1 MILLPFDTETT
12 GLPSSK
18 LALTDPAQP
27 HLVSLAT
34 LQMDESGK
42 RIQSM
47 NKLVQP
53 KGWEWPDDSPAAQV
67 HKLSAEYCAEHGRD
81 EKQVL
86 EEFLDLWGG
95 SAHLIAHNLNFDTNI
110 IKIAIARYYPND
122 SALLTAWE
130 SAVGTCTMLANKQRV
145 AARNAKGVFKNPNL
159 KETYF
164 HFMGEELEQHHT
176 AGADAVAVW
185 EIFCAMQTP
194 ML

>member
-1 MILLPFDTETT
+1 MSILLCFDTETT

-27 HLVSLAT
+27 HLVSLAA

-42 RIQSM
+42 RVQSM
-47 NKLVQP
+47 NKLIAP
-53 KGWEWPDDSPAAQV
+53 RGWEWADDSPAAQV
-67 HKLSAEYCAEHGRD
+67 HKLSAAYCAEHGRD

-95 SAHLIAHNLNFDTNI
+95 SAHLIAHNLAFDTAI

-130 SAVGTCTMLANKQRV
+130 SAIGTCTMLANKQRV
-145 AARNAKGVFKNPNL
+145 AARNVKGALKTPNL
-159 KETYF
+159 KETYSY
-164 HFMGEELEQHHT
+164 FMGEELEQHHT

-185 EIFCAMQTP
+185 EIFCAMQREK
-194 ML
+194 